1 MKHVCICDDLF
12 RAGRDM
18 KIKEEFERKE
28 LKMTE
33 IGNQTNDWELTT
45 DEAGRLEE
53 LETVIAENFQ
63 GFYAVGCALAEI
75 NSSRLYR
82 QTYVTFEDYCRER
95 FEIARRTA
103 YQYIEAKEV
112 MDNVRHGAQTKL
124 LPLNERQVRPL
135 TRLEPDAQA
144 KAWEKIVKSAPF
156 DGGITAKHVSEVV
169 CEILGKQIQKKAD
182 GIKAKT
188 RTDLV
193 SKEFTDALWALI
205 EVVRAEV
212 AKPLKAKMR
221 ENMRDSIRRVEN
233 LLAD

>member
-1 MKHVCICDDLF
+1 
-12 RAGRDM
+12 
-18 KIKEEFERKE
+18 
-28 LKMTE
+28 MTE
-33 IGNQTNDWELTT
+33 IGNQANDWELTA
-45 DEAGRLEE
+45 DETGRLEE

-63 GFYAVGCALAEI
+63 GFYAVGCALVEI

-82 QTYVTFEDYCRER
+82 VTHVRFEDYCRER

-103 YQYIEAKEV
+103 YQYIDAKEV
-112 MDNVRHGAQTKL
+112 MDNVRNCAQIEL
-124 LPLNERQVRPL
+124 LPMNEAQVRPL
-135 TRLEPDAQA
+135 TRLEPDAQVE
-144 KAWEKIVKSAPF
+144 AWKEVVKSAPF

-169 CEILGKQIQKKAD
+169 TKLIGAEIKKKAE

-188 RTDLV
+188 KIDVV

-205 EVVRAEV
+205 EIVRVEV
-212 AKPLKAKMR
+212 AKPMKKKMR